1 MPKIS
6 SNADLPLGWEI
17 NTDFDGKVYFID
29 HINKKTTWI
38 DPRDKLTKPETF
50 ADCIGNELPFGWE
63 EVYDP
68 QIGTYYIN
76 HNTQTTQLED
86 PRLEWKSKQEE
97 MLREYLCSAQDTLEA
112 KKEIFN
118 VKTQR
123 LHLAQEEYNH
133 LNALAASRTS
143 LCSSTSSCSTKFD
156 PELLRADLALA
167 KERVFRLKKELS
179 RIHT

>member
-1 MPKIS
+1 M
-6 SNADLPLGWEI
+6 
-17 NTDFDGKVYFID
+17 
-29 HINKKTTWI
+29 
-38 DPRDKLTKPETF
+38 
-50 ADCIGNELPFGWE
+50 
-63 EVYDP
+63 YDP
-68 QIGTYYIN
+68 QIGTYYVN
-76 HNTQTTQLED
+76 HNTQSTQLED

-143 LCSSTSSCSTKFD
+143 CEYQRSPWRLVLSRTNHLTSSIFSMFFHKFM
-156 PELLRADLALA
+156 
-167 KERVFRLKKELS
+167 
-179 RIHT
+179 

>member
-1 MPKIS
+1 MTNRIPFYPS
-6 SNADLPLGWEI
+6 
-17 NTDFDGKVYFID
+17 F
-29 HINKKTTWI
+29 H
-38 DPRDKLTKPETF
+38 RHTKPETF

-63 EVYDP
+63 ESYDP

-86 PRLEWKSKQEE
+86 PRLQWKSKQDE

-112 KKEIFN
+112 KKEILS

-143 LCSSTSSCSTKFD
+143 REYL
-156 PELLRADLALA
+156 
-167 KERVFRLKKELS
+167 
-179 RIHT
+179 